1 MGVTLDSPWVG
12 QTFAPPTPLDIAT
25 LESAIAAQLRAQV
38 TAIEIAQFPDKPAAY
53 RLTHRIG
60 AALVAWRGATYGAL
74 IDTAAVVQARRLE
87 FEIILLVRDL
97 GWSFGADPSGPNPGA
112 YALLEA
118 IRAALTGLQL
128 PGCRKLFPLRE
139 QFLGRDPQ
147 GAVWTWSA
155 LYALETMALEASTQD
170 NFPLFIKG
178 IALEDGGQ
186 TARVATQ
193 AAYTFNSQGV
203 IQLPVDNVATLVI
216 TPAGGGN
223 LYLAG
228 TDYTLDAVNGIITRA
243 TGGAIPSGAT
253 VNVVYTY
260 SETVTAVAGSSSSP
274 TAPTN

>member
-203 IQLPVDNVATLVI
+203 IQLPVDNVANLVI

-223 LYLAG
+223 PYLAG

-260 SETVTAVAGSSSSP
+260 SETVAAVAGSSSSP

>member
-1 MGVTLDSPWVG
+1 MGVTLDSPWAG
-12 QTFAPPTPLDIAT
+12 QTFAPPTPLDVAT

-38 TAIEIAQFPDKPAAY
+38 TAIEIVQFPDKPAAY

-74 IDTAAVVQARRLE
+74 IDTAAVVQSRRLE

-118 IRAALTGLQL
+118 IRAALTGLRL

-147 GAVWTWSA
+147 GGVWTWSA

-178 IALEDGGQ
+178 VAMEEGGQ

-203 IQLPVDNVATLVI
+203 IQLPVVNVANLVI

-223 LYLAG
+223 PYLAG
-228 TDYTLDAVNGIITRA
+228 TDYTLDAVNGIITQA
-243 TGGAIPSGAT
+243 AGGAIPSGAT

>member
-139 QFLGRDPQ
+139 QFLGRNPQ

-203 IQLPVDNVATLVI
+203 IQLPVDNVANLVI

-223 LYLAG
+223 PYLAG

>member
-178 IALEDGGQ
+178 IALEEGGQ

-203 IQLPVDNVATLVI
+203 IQLPVVNVANPVI

-223 LYLAG
+223 PYLAG

>member
-1 MGVTLDSPWVG
+1 MGVTLDSPWAG
-12 QTFAPPTPLDIAT
+12 ETFAPPTPLDIAT
-25 LESAIAAQLRAQV
+25 LESAIVVQLRAQV

-178 IALEDGGQ
+178 VALEEGGQ

-203 IQLPVDNVATLVI
+203 IQLPVGNVANLVI
-216 TPAGGGN
+216 TPAGGSNPYHG
-223 LYLAG
+223 G

-243 TGGAIPSGAT
+243 ASGAIPSGST

-260 SETVTAVAGSSSSP
+260 SETVTAVAGGSSSP

>member
-223 LYLAG
+223 PYLAG

>member
-178 IALEDGGQ
+178 IALEEGGQ

-203 IQLPVDNVATLVI
+203 IQFPVDNVANLVI

-223 LYLAG
+223 PYLAG

-260 SETVTAVAGSSSSP
+260 SETVTAIAGSSSSP

>member
-38 TAIEIAQFPDKPAAY
+38 TVIEIAQFPDKPAAY

-223 LYLAG
+223 PYLAG

>member
-1 MGVTLDSPWVG
+1 MGVTLDSPWAG

-25 LESAIAAQLRAQV
+25 LESAIAAQLRAQI

-87 FEIILLVRDL
+87 FEVILLVRDL

-118 IRAALTGLQL
+118 IRAALTGLRL
-128 PGCRKLFPLRE
+128 PGCRKMFPLRE

-147 GAVWTWSA
+147 GGVWTWSA

-178 IALEDGGQ
+178 TALEEGGQ
-186 TARVATQ
+186 TVRVAAQ

-203 IQLPVDNVATLVI
+203 IQLPVGNVANLVI
-216 TPAGGGN
+216 IPAGGGN
-223 LYLAG
+223 SYLAG
-228 TDYTLDAVNGIITRA
+228 TDYTLDAVNGIITQVA
-243 TGGAIPSGAT
+243 GGAIAPNAT
-253 VNVVYTY
+253 VNVTYTY
-260 SETVTAVAGSSSSP
+260 SETVTAIAGGSSFP

>member
-1 MGVTLDSPWVG
+1 MGVMLDSPWAG
-12 QTFAPPTPLDIAT
+12 EIFSPPTPLDIAT

-87 FEIILLVRDL
+87 FEITLLVRDL

-118 IRAALTGLQL
+118 IRAALTGLRL
-128 PGCRKLFPLRE
+128 PGCRKMFPMRE

-147 GAVWTWSA
+147 GGVWTWSA

-170 NFPLFIKG
+170 NFPIFIKG
-178 IALEDGGQ
+178 LALEEGGQ
-186 TARVATQ
+186 TVRVATQ
-193 AAYTFNSQGV
+193 AAYTFNSQSV
-203 IQLPVDNVATLVI
+203 IQLPVGNVANLVV
-216 TPAGGGN
+216 TPGGGGN
-223 LYLAG
+223 PYLAG

-243 TGGAIPSGAT
+243 AGGAIAPDAT
-253 VNVVYTY
+253 VNVAYNY
-260 SETVTAVAGSSSSP
+260 SETVTALAGGSSSP

>member
-203 IQLPVDNVATLVI
+203 IQLPVDNVANLVI

-223 LYLAG
+223 PYLAG

-243 TGGAIPSGAT
+243 TGGAISSGAT

>member
-1 MGVTLDSPWVG
+1 MGVMLDSPWAG
-12 QTFAPPTPLDIAT
+12 EIFSPPTPLDIAT

-87 FEIILLVRDL
+87 FEITLLVRDL

-118 IRAALTGLQL
+118 IRAALTGLRL
-128 PGCRKLFPLRE
+128 PGCRKMFPMRE

-147 GAVWTWSA
+147 GGVWTWSA

-170 NFPLFIKG
+170 NFPIFIKG
-178 IALEDGGQ
+178 LALEEGGQ
-186 TARVATQ
+186 TVRVATQ

-203 IQLPVDNVATLVI
+203 IQLPVGNVANLVV
-216 TPAGGGN
+216 TPGGGGN
-223 LYLAG
+223 PYLAG

-243 TGGAIPSGAT
+243 AGGAIAPDAT
-253 VNVVYTY
+253 VNVAYNY
-260 SETVTAVAGSSSSP
+260 SETVTALAGGSSSP

>member
-1 MGVTLDSPWVG
+1 MGVTLDSPWAG

-38 TAIEIAQFPDKPAAY
+38 TAIEIVQFPDKPVAY

-74 IDTAAVVQARRLE
+74 IDTAAVVQSRRLE

-118 IRAALTGLQL
+118 IRAALTGLRL

-147 GAVWTWSA
+147 GGVWTWSA

-178 IALEDGGQ
+178 VAMEEGGQ

-203 IQLPVDNVATLVI
+203 IQLPVGNVANLVV
-216 TPAGGGN
+216 TPTGGGN
-223 LYLAG
+223 PYLAG
-228 TDYTLDAVNGIITRA
+228 TDYTLDAVNGIITRTA
-243 TGGAIPSGAT
+243 SGAIASGAT

-260 SETVTAVAGSSSSP
+260 SETVTAVAGGSSSP